1 MLDLTC
7 FWEEDSRSAPGQ
19 YTFIYKYQNENST
32 ACAVASQSAG
42 GGRTRYF
49 CKLSKVKHFV
59 SLDLQVFQNGAPLHN
74 RSLSIDLVF
83 LLDPPANLTVRRT
96 EQRGQL
102 RLRWLP
108 PSLKY
113 MAESMM
119 YEVRYALAG
128 SPARKL
134 EVVRGNTE
142 FILRSLNA
150 GTRYEVWVRAKPDGL
165 TYNGYWSAWTP
176 SVSMETPPSDLDPLV
191 IGLCLVISLI
201 LTLLS
206 LMAFLSHRR
215 YLWKI
220 WPVHIPSPENQFPGL
235 FTVYGGDFLEWL
247 GQSSGWLQLR
257 PSLFYQEA
265 MSGPLEVLSE
275 ASNGPLSPG
284 LTLLPRASGM
294 QQGVSEEEE
303 EEDDGSVKLG
313 STSMERSKTPSY
325 ECWLMDQLQTLQKQP
340 IPSPWPS
347 LLQSQDA
354 YVTLDQISQPGSR
367 DGVPSPPLILD
378 DVSEELHVLVAAPGN
393 ATSRS
398 ELGAPCQGFRSGRL
412 SSHSGFEYPQNP
424 WLSKGPGSPY
434 LAVADS
440 GVSMDYSPMS
450 SSTTRSGGAGSLYA
464 TDQRELHCTI
474 LANFQ
479 SPLPSEYRAF
489 SLTGGVG
496 GGDARTGEVDL
507 PSGPRLPGS
516 AGKGAAPVPVEGTPY
531 GEVAVEDG
539 EDGIWSRQL
548 AARVP
553 LPAGVE
559 RDDDPTGSAGP
570 APLLQLPGEEG
581 RRVGQ

>member
-1 MLDLTC
+1 MTKIKTTMLKRLLAFLFFQRTFFVKGVRDFETKVALLTAVEQENPKCFAEGMLDLTC

-32 ACAVASQSAG
+32 VCAVASQSAG

-128 SPARKL
+128 SPVRKL
-134 EVVRGNTE
+134 EVVRGSTE

-176 SVSMETPPSDLDPLV
+176 LVSMETLPSDLDPLV

-275 ASNGPLSPG
+275 ARNGPLSPG

-294 QQGVSEEEE
+294 QHG
-303 EEDDGSVKLG
+303 
-313 STSMERSKTPSY
+313 
-325 ECWLMDQLQTLQKQP
+325 
-340 IPSPWPS
+340 
-347 LLQSQDA
+347 SQDA

-367 DGVPSPPLILD
+367 DGVPSPPLILE

-412 SSHSGFEYPQNP
+412 SSHSDFEYPQNP

-450 SSTTRSGGAGSLYA
+450 SSTTGSGGAGSLYA
-464 TDQRELHCTI
+464 
-474 LANFQ
+474 
-479 SPLPSEYRAF
+479 SEYKNLPQHKQH
-489 SLTGGVG
+489 SN
-496 GGDARTGEVDL
+496 GE
-507 PSGPRLPGS
+507 P
-516 AGKGAAPVPVEGTPY
+516 
-531 GEVAVEDG
+531 
-539 EDGIWSRQL
+539 I
-548 AARVP
+548 
-553 LPAGVE
+553 
-559 RDDDPTGSAGP
+559 PTRG
-570 APLLQLPGEEG
+570 
-581 RRVGQ
+581 